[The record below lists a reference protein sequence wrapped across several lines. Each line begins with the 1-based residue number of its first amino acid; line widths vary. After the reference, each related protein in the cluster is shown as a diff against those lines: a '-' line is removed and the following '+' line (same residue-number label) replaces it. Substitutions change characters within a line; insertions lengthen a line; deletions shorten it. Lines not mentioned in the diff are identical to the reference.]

1 MTIVWNDN
9 LKTGIA
15 IIDEQHQLLF
25 ETINKLNQFKEKK
38 DNFHEILFDLQAY
51 VSVHFNTEETYM
63 KCLHYSDYDNHKSC
77 HDKFVDDCAKIL
89 NKNEALN
96 PFTDIVE
103 ELVVFVE
110 DWIQEHYTNED
121 VKMATYISNNHLHTN
136 FL

>member
-1 MTIVWNDN
+1 MIIWDDN

-25 ETINKLNQFKEKK
+25 ETINKLNKFKETK
-38 DNFHEILFDLQAY
+38 DNFHEVLFDLQAY

-63 KCLHYSDYDNHKSC
+63 KCLNYPDYSNHKAC
-77 HDKFVDDCAKIL
+77 HDKFVDDCTRIL
-89 NKNEALN
+89 NKNETVNA
-96 PFTDIVE
+96 FAGIAE

-110 DWIQEHYTNED
+110 DWIQNHYTNED
-121 VKMATYISNNHLHTN
+121 VKMASYISNNHLYAN